1 MSTNKNIT
9 PSVIKILWTSFLGGS
24 SLFVLY
30 IFLVSINF
38 QNWFGEMPSLENL
51 ENPKSEEASEL
62 YTEDNVLLGK
72 YFRENR
78 TPIEFEKISLNLVNA
93 LVATEDSRFE
103 EHSGI
108 DLRGLMRVLFKT
120 FLAGQST
127 AGGGSTLS
135 QQLAK
140 NLFSTRSSKYQGTMS
155 NVPGLKTLVVKTKE
169 WITAI
174 QLERSYTKTE
184 IMTMYLNTVD
194 FGSNA
199 FGIQVAARTFFDRS
213 PDSLNVNEAAMLVG
227 LLKAPTMFSP
237 VENPSYAI
245 GRRNTVLDQMEKYGY
260 LTTQQFDSLTKIPI
274 NLRYNV
280 ENHNQGLATYFR
292 SLSTNFL
299 MGWCKERGLDLYSD
313 GLRIYSTIDSRM
325 QKYAEDAVSEHMKDL
340 QKKFFQQWGKRNPWQ
355 DEKGK
360 EIPNFIENAAKRT
373 DRYRSLK
380 QIYGKDTLAI
390 IKEMK
395 KKVKMSVFTWN
406 NPSRQTD
413 TMMSPYDSIKYY
425 KHFLHTGFLAMD
437 PHSGYIKAWV
447 GGINHKNFKYDHV
460 RQGKRQP
467 GSTFK
472 PIVYATALDLG
483 YPPCYELPDLPVG
496 FPTGDKDNSV
506 WTPQNSDGKF
516 SGEMFTL
523 RRAMAN
529 SINSITAN
537 LIRKVH
543 PETVVEYAKRLGI
556 VSPLD
561 AVPALCLGVCD
572 VSLFEMVG
580 AYGTFANEGVYTE
593 PFFITRI
600 EDKNGNILQEFI
612 PKTVEAL
619 NEETAYMML
628 YMLRG
633 ATEEKGGTA
642 LGLNQF
648 NLLWQGG
655 EIGGKTGT
663 TQNYSDG
670 WFIGVVPKLVA
681 GAWVG
686 GDDRCI
692 HFRSMDLGQGARMAM
707 PIWGLFMQKI
717 FKDKS
722 LGIKQEAFAKPSK
735 PLSVELDCKKYKKLN
750 MQGDSAGVNMQRG
763 IPKEFEQ

>member
-1 MSTNKNIT
+1 MFSKNI
-9 PSVIKILWTSFLGGS
+9 SRKAIKLLWISFLGGS
-24 SLFVLY
+24 SILILY

-38 QNWFGEMPSLENL
+38 QNMFGEMPSLENL

-78 TPIEFEKISLNLVNA
+78 TAIEYEKISPNLVNA

-108 DLRGLMRVLFKT
+108 DLRGLMRVFFKT

-140 NLFSTRSSKYQGTMS
+140 NLFNTHSAKYQGSLS
-155 NVPGLKTLVVKTKE
+155 NIPGLKTLIVKTKE

-174 QLERSYTKTE
+174 QLERSYTKKE
-184 IMTMYLNTVD
+184 ILTMYLNTVD

-199 FGIQVAARTFFDRS
+199 FGVEVAARTFFDRS

-227 LLKAPTMFSP
+227 LLKAPTMFNP
-237 VENPSYAI
+237 VENPDFAI

-260 LTTQQFDSLTKIPI
+260 LTAEQFDSLKKIPI
-274 NLRYNV
+274 HLRYNV

-299 MGWCKERGLDLYSD
+299 IGWCKERGLDLYSD

-325 QKYAEDAVSEHMKDL
+325 QKYAEDAVAEHMKDL
-340 QKKFFQQWGKRNPWQ
+340 QKKFFQQWGKKNPWL

-373 DRYRSLK
+373 DRYRALK

-395 KKVKMSVFTWN
+395 KPVKMSIFTWN
-406 NPSRQTD
+406 NPNKEKD
-413 TMMSPYDSIKYY
+413 TIMSPYDSIKYY

-437 PHSGYIKAWV
+437 PRSGYIKAWV
-447 GGINHKNFKYDHV
+447 GGINHKHFKYDHV
-460 RQGKRQP
+460 KQGKRQP

-483 YPPCYELPDLPVG
+483 YTPCYELPDLPVG

-516 SGEMFTL
+516 TGEMFTL

-556 VSPLD
+556 TSPLD

-572 VSLFEMVG
+572 VSLYEMVG

-600 EDKNGNILQEFI
+600 EDKNGNVLQEFI
-612 PKTVEAL
+612 PKTAEAI

-642 LGLNQF
+642 LGLNQYG
-648 NLLWQGG
+648 LLWQGG

-670 WFIGVVPKLVA
+670 WFIGMVPKLVA
-681 GAWVG
+681 GAWAG

-707 PIWGLFMQKI
+707 PIWGLFMQKV

-735 PLSVELDCKKYKKLN
+735 PLSVELDCKKYKNMN
-750 MQGDSAGVNMQRG
+750 MQGDSSGINILRS

>member
-1 MSTNKNIT
+1 MSAK
-9 PSVIKILWTSFLGGS
+9 SFFRSAIKTLWLSFIGGV
-24 SLFVLY
+24 SLFILY
-30 IFLVSINF
+30 IFLVGINF
-38 QNWFGEMPSLENL
+38 QNLFGEMPSLENL

-78 TPIEFEKISLNLVNA
+78 TAIDFEKISPNLVNA

-108 DLRGLMRVLFKT
+108 DLRGLIRVFFKT
-120 FLAGQST
+120 FLGGQSN

-140 NLFSTRSSKYQGTMS
+140 NLFSTRSSKYQGSLS
-155 NVPGLKTLVVKTKE
+155 NVPGLKTLIFKTKE
-169 WITAI
+169 WITAV

-184 IMTMYLNTVD
+184 IMTLYLNTVD

-199 FGIQVAARTFFDRS
+199 FGIEVASRTFFDRS
-213 PDSLNVNEAAMLVG
+213 PDSLSLNEAAMLVG
-227 LLKAPTMFSP
+227 LLKAPTMFNP
-237 VENPSYAI
+237 VENPGPAI
-245 GRRNTVLDQMEKYGY
+245 NRRNTVLDQMEKYGY
-260 LTTQQFDSLTKIPI
+260 LTSEQLDSLKKIPI
-274 NLRYNV
+274 HLRYNV

-299 MGWCKERGLDLYSD
+299 INWCKERGLDLYSD
-313 GLRIYSTIDSRM
+313 GLRIYSTIDSRI
-325 QKYAEDAVSEHMKDL
+325 QKHAEDAVAEHMKDL
-340 QKKFFQQWGKRNPWQ
+340 QKKFFTQWGKKNPWL

-360 EIPNFIENAAKRT
+360 EIPNFIENAAKKT
-373 DRYRSLK
+373 DRYKALK
-380 QIYGKDTLAI
+380 QILGNDTLAI

-395 KKVKMSVFTWN
+395 KPVKMSVFTWN
-406 NPSRQTD
+406 NPSRQKD
-413 TMMSPYDSIKYY
+413 TIMSSYDSIRYY

-447 GGINHKNFKYDHV
+447 GGINHKHFKYDHV

-483 YPPCYELPDLPVG
+483 YSPCYELPDLPVG
-496 FPTGDKDNSV
+496 FPSGDIDNSV

-523 RRAMAN
+523 RKAMAN

-537 LIRKVH
+537 LIRKVG

-556 VSPLD
+556 TSPLD

-580 AYGTFANEGVYTE
+580 AYGTFVNEGVYTE

-600 EDKNGNILQEFI
+600 EDKNGNVLQEFI
-612 PKTVEAL
+612 PKTIEAI
-619 NEETAYMML
+619 NEETAYMMIH
-628 YMLRG
+628 MLRG

-648 NLLWQGG
+648 GLLWQGG

-686 GDDRCI
+686 GDDRSI
-692 HFRSMDLGQGARMAM
+692 HFRSMELGQGARMAM

-722 LGIKQEAFAKPSK
+722 LGIKQEAFPKPAKS
-735 PLSVELDCKKYKKLN
+735 LSVELDCKKYKKLN
-750 MQGDSAGVNMQRG
+750 IQDDSVGARIQRN
-763 IPKEFEQ
+763 IPKEFE

>member
-1 MSTNKNIT
+1 MSSKNISHST
-9 PSVIKILWTSFLGGS
+9 VKILWLSFLGGT

-38 QNWFGEMPSLENL
+38 QNMFGEMPSLENL

-78 TPIEFEKISLNLVNA
+78 TPIEFEKISPNLVNA
-93 LVATEDSRFE
+93 LIATEDSRFE

-140 NLFSTRSSKYQGTMS
+140 NLFSTRSAKYQGTLN
-155 NVPGLKTLVVKTKE
+155 NVPGLKTLIVKTKE

-199 FGIQVAARTFFDRS
+199 FGVEVAARTFFDRS

-237 VENPSYAI
+237 VENPSSAI

-260 LTTQQFDSLTKIPI
+260 LTTEQFDSLQKIPI
-274 NLRYNV
+274 YLRYNV

-340 QKKFFQQWGKRNPWQ
+340 QKKFFQQWGKKNPWL

-373 DRYRSLK
+373 DRYRALK
-380 QIYGKDTLAI
+380 QIHGKDTLAI

-395 KKVKMSVFTWN
+395 KKVKMSVFSWN
-406 NPSRQTD
+406 NPSRQID
-413 TMMSPYDSIKYY
+413 TLMSPYDSIKYY

-447 GGINHKNFKYDHV
+447 GGINHKYFKYDHV

-483 YPPCYELPDLPVG
+483 YTPCYELPDLPVG

-516 SGEMFTL
+516 SGDMFTL

-556 VSPLD
+556 TSPLD

-572 VSLFEMVG
+572 VSLYEMVG

-600 EDKNGNILQEFI
+600 EDKNGNVLQEFI
-612 PKTVEAL
+612 PKTVEAI
-619 NEETAYMML
+619 NEETAYMMI

-648 NLLWQGG
+648 GLLWQGG

-722 LGIKQEAFAKPSK
+722 LGIKQAAFAKPSK

-750 MQGDSAGVNMQRG
+750 MQGDSMGVNMQRV
-763 IPKEFEQ
+763 IPKEYEQ